1 MKHLVSSWNAV
12 SKEAI
17 VNCFKKSN
25 ISQSNQ
31 QAAVNDDDDS
41 FKSLQEDL
49 EKLHDLDD
57 DALQPNL
64 SAESFADLDSEVVTS
79 ASFSNDDDINA
90 EVIELENE
98 GSKYDQDDE

>member
-1 MKHLVSSWNAV
+1 M
-12 SKEAI
+12 
-17 VNCFKKSN
+17 
-25 ISQSNQ
+25 
-31 QAAVNDDDDS
+31 
-41 FKSLQEDL
+41 
-49 EKLHDLDD
+49 HDLDD

-98 GSKYDQDDE
+98 GSKFDQDDE